1 MRLNKIIIIQP
12 ELIIYLIREPSVLS
26 LIYPEP
32 GMFGFPD
39 FLIYVPTEINSKTTD
54 YTSIYNFTVQNLY
67 STTQSHVSGVT

>member
-1 MRLNKIIIIQP
+1 M
-12 ELIIYLIREPSVLS
+12 LS

-54 YTSIYNFTVQNLY
+54 YTSIYNFTVKILY
-67 STTQSHVSGVT
+67 STTQCHVRGVTGLGTAIAIG